1 MVWWSLWDIPLWC
14 CSPVLD
20 CISVVRASDWYVEDH
35 MLESYSGLSIFFL
48 IIPSKFF
55 QFSDQIIPIIY
66 YLGVADWSSI
76 RVTGETL
83 HANSVHFLV
92 YSRENLGKVDSILW
106 CNQQSFT
113 LTFSILGFITGK
125 TGNLLGFDTFLDW
138 HLSKTLPPLLRYQGY
153 FFFIYQC

>member
-1 MVWWSLWDIPLWC
+1 MMITVGHSIMMLLTRSRLHLSGESIWLICWRSYAWILFRT
-14 CSPVLD
+14 LD
-20 CISVVRASDWYVEDH
+20 
-35 MLESYSGLSIFFL
+35 FFL